1 MTEPSTPTRAPNAED
16 IPSWPDGA
24 WAHLGEVWRRDFDWK
39 SDDYEVVLLK
49 DTVPLRKLVILDE
62 LSSPRRPLARRRRP
76 FTPRQPSDATV
87 NAGSV
92 SGGDHDQ
99 FLSGAA
105 SRRRGA
111 DGCHTGPFPP

>member
-16 IPSWPDGA
+16 IPSWPNGA

-62 LSSPRRPLARRRRP
+62 LSSPPSS
-76 FTPRQPSDATV
+76 PRSAAATV
-87 NAGSV
+87 
-92 SGGDHDQ
+92 H
-99 FLSGAA
+99 
-105 SRRRGA
+105 
-111 DGCHTGPFPP
+111 PPPAE